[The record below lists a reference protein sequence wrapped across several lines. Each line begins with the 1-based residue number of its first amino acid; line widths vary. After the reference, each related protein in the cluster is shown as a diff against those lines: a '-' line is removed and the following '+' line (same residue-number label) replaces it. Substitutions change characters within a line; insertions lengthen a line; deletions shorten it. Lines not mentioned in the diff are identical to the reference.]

1 MSKRKKPTY
10 SSEFKSEAISLAL
23 KQNYTIAKAAANL
36 GISESALRK
45 WINAAKKED
54 YFSRANRNGVPGG
67 KLQHIDDGV
76 NAGLPNVA
84 LLRLERYA
92 VKDARTVPRGL
103 LLSNGEWLLDNDIIH
118 VGCMA
123 HARRLC

>member
-45 WINAAKKED
+45 WINKAQTLGLEPKVSDAKEKEIRELKRELEQTKQERD
-54 YFSRANRNGVPGG
+54 ILKKAILGSSGECNESIQFFYRRI
-67 KLQHIDDGV
+67 KL
-76 NAGLPNVA
+76 
-84 LLRLERYA
+84 
-92 VKDARTVPRGL
+92 
-103 LLSNGEWLLDNDIIH
+103 
-118 VGCMA
+118 
-123 HARRLC
+123 